1 MGRKLTES
9 RSVIRH
15 VEWTRDWLG
24 KEDEQVTNECT
35 GTAWK
40 HGVRTGEEQTIMR
53 SQLHRKK
60 KVNKRNRNIFEYEHS
75 EAARSL

>member
-1 MGRKLTES
+1 MN
-9 RSVIRH
+9 VQ
-15 VEWTRDWLG
+15 
-24 KEDEQVTNECT
+24 EQH
-35 GTAWK
+35 GK
-40 HGVRTGEEQTIMR
+40 HGVRTGEECNETIMR

>member
-1 MGRKLTES
+1 MN
-9 RSVIRH
+9 VQ
-15 VEWTRDWLG
+15 
-24 KEDEQVTNECT
+24 EQH
-35 GTAWK
+35 GK